1 MKKIGFLLVG
11 FALLALSPVGNKYKG
26 PKNFVFVPSNKVMVH
41 NQEMAHKAFFM
52 LNHEI
57 TNLEYYEFLYDLKAN
72 SNLTDYNL
80 AYPDTSAWN
89 MPGTYNQ
96 PMVDYYFR
104 HPAYR
109 DYPVVNV
116 SRKGM
121 ELYCAWL
128 TTKLKSRYG
137 DHINVLRLP
146 TKCEWISAACGGN
159 ENTFYAWGS
168 SGLYDKEGK
177 PYANF
182 TPIGDQNIRRTENG
196 FEIVQDSTF
205 LLESVNAY
213 NYQLTAPSQ
222 SYSPNPYGLYNM
234 SGNVAELTSDGV
246 AMGGHWGSTGYDIR
260 ITSQIDFEKA
270 NPFVG
275 FRPVMT
281 YITLKP

>member
-1 MKKIGFLLVG
+1 MKKIALLLAG
-11 FALLALSPVGNKYKG
+11 FALLALSPVGNKYKS
-26 PKNFVFVPSNKVMVH
+26 PKSFVFVPSNKVRFD
-41 NQEMAHKAFFM
+41 NKEEAHQAFFM
-52 LNHEI
+52 LDHEI
-57 TNLEYYEFLYDLKAN
+57 TNLEYYEFLSDLKNN

-80 AYPDTSAWN
+80 AYPDTAAWN
-89 MPGTYNQ
+89 MRGTYNQ

-146 TKCEWISAACGGN
+146 TKCEWISAARGGK
-159 ENTFYAWGS
+159 ENAFYPWGS
-168 SGLYDKEGK
+168 SNLYDEEGK
-177 PYANF
+177 PNANF
-182 TPIGDQNIRRTENG
+182 RPIGDQNIRRTEDG

-205 LLESVNAY
+205 LWNSSNAG
-213 NYQLTAPSQ
+213 NNDLTAPSQ

-260 ITSQIDFEKA
+260 VTSHIDFEKP

-275 FRPVMT
+275 FRPIMT
-281 YITLKP
+281 YTTLKP